1 MNIFQRIKEVKLPFF
16 AVIAALVFG
25 GVVAPANAAVPSA
38 TNFTT
43 TNLTFSGATV
53 SFDMSVASSSGVG
66 CKAMARAASAT
77 APTVAYILAATT
89 YDSANGD
96 LTSFT
101 SNVSNL
107 NAVTT
112 GSISFSGLPA
122 GTSFVVYVACQD
134 GASQSTLFTHTFT
147 TTAVATLLTPA
158 TFSGTVS
165 AGQTLTATAATYSTQ
180 GATNKWWIFCT
191 NSHAPA
197 TGLAVNAV
205 LQDCAPMFDSLNS
218 HNSYRS
224 NPTQTP
230 LTFVIPN
237 DGNVIDFNGAS
248 VSITG
253 KHITFYETFYVTY
266 SGARSTAQTVQY
278 GGGSSSSQQAPTT
291 AAVQRP
297 LPKISF
303 ATNPAPGFS
312 VRPTSDTRKGTLTL
326 QGENFSDLTAITI
339 AGKKADFTVKD
350 GKLEIKL
357 PAGVTG
363 FPEVVMT
370 NASGSITMQNAI
382 EIVENKVQKLTRFV
396 GDRFTKAGLEVLEN
410 ALIEHKESTSIEAIV
425 VVAAD
430 ATEADYANAVK
441 AATDAATYLDKVS
454 KRISHTSVTVVKTG
468 AAGSKPTVEMNFTKQ

>member
-1 MNIFQRIKEVKLPFF
+1 MNMFQRIKEVKLPFF

-43 TNLTFSGATV
+43 TNLTISGATV

-66 CKAMARAASAT
+66 CKAIARAASAT

-89 YDSANGD
+89 YVSANGD

-101 SNVSNL
+101 SNVSNP

-112 GSISFSGLPA
+112 GSISFSGLSA

-147 TTAVATLLTPA
+147 TTAAATLLTPA

-180 GATNKWWIFCT
+180 GSANRFWIFCS

-197 TGLAVNAV
+197 TGIATNAV
-205 LQDCAPMFDSLNS
+205 TSDCAPMFDSLNS
-218 HNSYRS
+218 YNSYRLNS
-224 NPTQTP
+224 TTTP

-237 DGNVIDFNGAS
+237 DGNVIDYNGAS

-253 KHITFYETFYVTY
+253 KHITYYENY
-266 SGARSTAQTVQY
+266 SGARTSAQTVQY
-278 GGGSSSSQQAPTT
+278 GGSSSSNQQAPTT

-297 LPKISF
+297 LPQISF

-326 QGENFSDLTAITI
+326 KGENFSDLTAITI
-339 AGKKADFTVKD
+339 GGKKADFTVKD

-370 NASGSITMQNAI
+370 NGGGSITMQNAI

-396 GDRFTKAGLEVLEN
+396 GDRFTKAGLETLEN
-410 ALIEHKESTSIEAIV
+410 ACIDNKEATSIEAIV